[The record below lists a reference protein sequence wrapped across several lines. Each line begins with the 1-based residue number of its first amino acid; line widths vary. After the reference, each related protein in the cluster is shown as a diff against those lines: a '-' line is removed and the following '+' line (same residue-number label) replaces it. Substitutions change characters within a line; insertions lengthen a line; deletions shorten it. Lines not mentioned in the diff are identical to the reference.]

1 MEILASYGIT
11 RDQILSVT
19 TDIGSNM
26 LTAIASMKK
35 TPMEM
40 KMNLIIMKMRKKS
53 FPKMKILKKCYKM
66 KNSSK
71 IKEAL
76 KNPDVEGFRCAA
88 HTLQLAV
95 LDAMKLA
102 PVDRL
107 INRAREVMKI
117 LKNQTF
123 MILLR
128 REKSCYVKQGTFNNP
143 LLLNG

>member
-128 REKSCYVKQGTFNNP
+128 REKRKKLMLCKTRYI
-143 LLLNG
+143 

>member
-1 MEILASYGIT
+1 MLGLNVPFIQDGRLILRNLGMREIYVSHTGQNLKDIVMEILASYGIA

-71 IKEAL
+71 
-76 KNPDVEGFRCAA
+76 N
-88 HTLQLAV
+88 
-95 LDAMKLA
+95 
-102 PVDRL
+102 
-107 INRAREVMKI
+107 
-117 LKNQTF
+117 
-123 MILLR
+123 
-128 REKSCYVKQGTFNNP
+128 
-143 LLLNG
+143 

>member
-11 RDQILSVT
+11 RDQIRSVT
-19 TDIGSNM
+19 TDNGSNM
-26 LTAIASMKK
+26 LTAIASLKK